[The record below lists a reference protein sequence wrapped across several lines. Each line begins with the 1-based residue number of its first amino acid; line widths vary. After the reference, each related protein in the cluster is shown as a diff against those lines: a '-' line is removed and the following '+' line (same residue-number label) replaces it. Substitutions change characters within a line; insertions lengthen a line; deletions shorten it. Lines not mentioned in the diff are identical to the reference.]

1 MEAGSDLLLTV
12 SGKPG
17 GGAGFITSS
26 GSGSSLLIGLLA
38 FGSALIIGGVWLYRR
53 SRFVRG
59 SKGAGEQ
66 NGGGAEELGIW
77 GEDEDA
83 NTLMDAILALD
94 DRYQA
99 GELPEVAYKE
109 RRAELKARLRRMLGS

>member
-1 MEAGSDLLLTV
+1 
-12 SGKPG
+12 
-17 GGAGFITSS
+17 
-26 GSGSSLLIGLLA
+26 
-38 FGSALIIGGVWLYRR
+38 
-53 SRFVRG
+53 VRG

-109 RRAELKARLRRMLGS
+109 RRSELKARLRRMLGS